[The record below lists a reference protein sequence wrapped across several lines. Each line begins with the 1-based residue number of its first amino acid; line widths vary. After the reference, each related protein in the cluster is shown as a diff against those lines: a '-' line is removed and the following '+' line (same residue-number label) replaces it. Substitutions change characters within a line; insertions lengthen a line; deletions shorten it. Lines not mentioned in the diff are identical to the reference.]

1 MSFLQNTSVK
11 EALNEYLRKT
21 DTTTS
26 LYDNQI
32 AFFYRNIILNSNGNL
47 NKSLKD
53 FNIKSH
59 SVVRVIN
66 KGGIEAAGG
75 P

>member
-1 MSFLQNTSVK
+1 MSFLQNKSVK

-32 AFFYRNIILNSNGNL
+32 AFFYRNIILNSNDNS

-53 FNIKSH
+53 LKIKSH
-59 SVVRVIN
+59 SAVRVIN